1 MHRVPLCAVLL
12 MGYRQV
18 EITTEHLGATIVRCR
33 DACRAGKNSRRR
45 AGVDDVTITLRIG
58 AALRKAI
65 YDAAAADKR
74 SMNSTSELCSQSTRV
89 ATLSADQARTA
100 IIGCPYASSFISAEV
115 PVRARLH
122 GHGRGHKSRRGPPT
136 PPTGSDSGKSS
147 FAMVRIISSVG
158 ASRQMSKS
166 CSGG

>member
-1 MHRVPLCAVLL
+1 

-74 SMNSTSELCSQSTRV
+74 SMNSTI
-89 ATLSADQARTA
+89 TLVCEEWLAAKGYWTPKEPPKPSGAK
-100 IIGCPYASSFISAEV
+100 V
-115 PVRARLH
+115 PFWKQPRK
-122 GHGRGHKSRRGPPT
+122 GGP
-136 PPTGSDSGKSS
+136 K
-147 FAMVRIISSVG
+147 
-158 ASRQMSKS
+158 
-166 CSGG
+166 